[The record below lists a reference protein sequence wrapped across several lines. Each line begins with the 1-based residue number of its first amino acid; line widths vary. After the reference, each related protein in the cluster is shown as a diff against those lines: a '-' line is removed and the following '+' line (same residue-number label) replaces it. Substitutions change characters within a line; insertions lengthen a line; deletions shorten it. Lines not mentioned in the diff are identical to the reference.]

1 MRLLLFLLLL
11 GLAMFSNPKFSQHQ
25 EAVRT
30 EIRNQANAKTQDN
43 LASKLGQL
51 INRGA
56 SQLAIETLMTYDNYY
71 LASLTRIKTETQD
84 QVLSLGLFGQVWVL
98 PNELTF

>member
-1 MRLLLFLLLL
+1 MRLLLFILIL

-30 EIRNQANAKTQDN
+30 EIRNQTNEKTRDN
-43 LASKLGQL
+43 WASKLGQL
-51 INRGA
+51 INRSA
-56 SQLAIETLMTYDNYY
+56 SQLAVETLMTYDNYY
-71 LASLTRIKTETQD
+71 LASMTRIHTESHD
-84 QVLSLGLFGQVWVL
+84 QVLSVGIFGQVWVL

>member
-1 MRLLLFLLLL
+1 MRLLLFILIL
-11 GLAMFSNPKFSQHQ
+11 GLALYSNPQFSQHQ

-30 EIRNQANAKTQDN
+30 EIRNQTTEKTQDN

-71 LASLTRIKTETQD
+71 LASMTRIQTENHD
-84 QVLSLGLFGQVWVL
+84 RVLSVGIFGQVWVL
-98 PNELTF
+98 SNELTF